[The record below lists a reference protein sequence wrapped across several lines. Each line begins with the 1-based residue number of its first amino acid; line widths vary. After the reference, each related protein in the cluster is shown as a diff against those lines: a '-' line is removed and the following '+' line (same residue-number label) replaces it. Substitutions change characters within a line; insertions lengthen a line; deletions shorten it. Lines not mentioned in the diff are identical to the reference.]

1 PSPES
6 TRMTAEK
13 PIRLVLAGNDAIVLA
28 CLERLFALEA
38 DLAVIAR
45 CGKAEDVLGIL
56 RALRPDVLL
65 LDLPGSAEE
74 GLALLREMIVALPT
88 RAILLTGALAE
99 SELAAAVGLGVR
111 GIVPKEIS
119 PSLLAQCI
127 RKVHAGGF
135 RLLQAS
141 GAVSSRA
148 KGRQKGPAD
157 NSRALTP
164 RETRIAKLI
173 CENLGNRQIAE
184 RLSISEATLK
194 THIHRIYEKLRMR
207 DRLQIGLYG
216 QEKWLTSPNGPD
228 TSE

>member
-1 PSPES
+1 
-6 TRMTAEK
+6 
-13 PIRLVLAGNDAIVLA
+13 
-28 CLERLFALEA
+28 
-38 DLAVIAR
+38 
-45 CGKAEDVLGIL
+45 
-56 RALRPDVLL
+56 
-65 LDLPGSAEE
+65 
-74 GLALLREMIVALPT
+74 MIVALPT